1 MVQCALPSL
10 PRPSFVRLALCE
22 KALADYLETKRLAF
36 PRFYFISSTDLLD
49 ILSKG
54 TQPIKVMRHLAKLFD
69 SMAKL
74 KFREEDGE
82 ATKDATGM
90 YSKDGEYV
98 DMVEPCSCTGPVET
112 WLSWLLEAMRA
123 TVRHELTEAVVT
135 YEEKPREQWLFEYP
149 AQVAL
154 TTTQIWWTT
163 EVVMAFSRLEEGYEN
178 AMKEY
183 YKKQVRVV
191 VCGPVGVGGC
201 EWACACGWGY
211 KGGGLC
217 VDV

>member
-1 MVQCALPSL
+1 MATSSPHTTLIQCVLRSPPCPL
-10 PRPSFVRLALCE
+10 RLALCE

-54 TQPIKVMRHLAKLFD
+54 TQPLQVMRHLAKLFD

-82 ATKDATGM
+82 PTKDATGM

-98 DMVEPCSCTGPVET
+98 DMMEPCSCTGPVET
-112 WLSWLLEAMRA
+112 WLASLLEAMRA
-123 TVRHELTEAVVT
+123 TVRQELTEAVVT

-178 AMKEY
+178 AMKDY
-183 YKKQVRVV
+183 YKKQVCAAQARV
-191 VCGPVGVGGC
+191 CVG
-201 EWACACGWGY
+201 
-211 KGGGLC
+211 C
-217 VDV
+217 VWVWV